1 MKCVPGLQTFFDLQ
15 VTVCSFFVEVL
26 GVLAPQNLGFK
37 TVRPGPSPS
46 GDAST
51 AESTVARYK

>member
-1 MKCVPGLQTFFDLQ
+1 VPGLQTFFDPSGHGMLL
-15 VTVCSFFVEVL
+15 FVEVL
-26 GVLAPQNLGFK
+26 GVLAPQNLRFK

>member
-1 MKCVPGLQTFFDLQ
+1 MKCVPGLQTFFDPSGHGMLL
-15 VTVCSFFVEVL
+15 FVEVL
-26 GVLAPQNLGFK
+26 GVLAPQNLRFK